1 MKQHSALGISERLRR
16 LFYEPTTPGFY
27 LVNDVLAVATIVS
40 VLGLI
45 LETVPSLSHFSP
57 VFATIEFVAVALFS
71 TEYIARIIANKK
83 RVRTYT
89 LSFFGIIDLL
99 AILPSFLGLSNFTF
113 LKTARTLRILR
124 LLRMARL
131 AKLAQ
136 NPRRRAVG
144 DTIQKSAN
152 RLSAEIYFATL
163 LTAVT
168 ISGTLVFVVEGGAY
182 FSSIPRGML
191 WALKVTMGSTPVHM
205 PVSFMGEVVTIMTY
219 FFGLLLFGL
228 LVSVMGNALNKLLL
242 GERET

>member
-1 MKQHSALGISERLRR
+1 MNTRRTQGISERLHR
-16 LFYEPTTPGFY
+16 LFYIPGTPGFY
-27 LVNDVLAVATIVS
+27 VVNDVLAITTIVS
-40 VLGLI
+40 VLSLI
-45 LETVPSLSHFSP
+45 LETVPSLTRFS
-57 VFATIEFVAVALFS
+57 FLFSGIEFMAVILFS
-71 TEYIARIIANKK
+71 AEYIARIIANKK

-136 NPRRRAVG
+136 NPRRRHK
-144 DTIQKSAN
+144 DSNIQKSAN
-152 RLSAEIYFATL
+152 KLSAEIYFATL

-168 ISGTLVFVVEGGAY
+168 ISGTLVFVVEGGEY
-182 FSSIPRGML
+182 FSSIPSGML
-191 WALKVTMGSTPVHM
+191 WALKVTTGSTPANM
-205 PVSFMGEVVTIMTY
+205 PASFMGEVVTVMTY

-242 GERET
+242 GEKEK